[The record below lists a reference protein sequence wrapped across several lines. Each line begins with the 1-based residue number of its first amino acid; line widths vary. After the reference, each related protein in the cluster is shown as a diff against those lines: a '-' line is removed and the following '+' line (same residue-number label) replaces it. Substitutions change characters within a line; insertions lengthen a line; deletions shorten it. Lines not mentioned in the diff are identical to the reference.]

1 MPESTK
7 HSAPPLPFDPP
18 LVVSDAHVVSGVN
31 GPLIDLTGDQNPDS
45 SIQGVS
51 ISAVDP
57 VTGIGH
63 ILYASEN
70 LIDLLGYEPGEL
82 LGSSPGVLFAPSTP
96 DAQLDAIADLVE
108 AGKQAVVRL
117 CLACA
122 NGDELLVRGSFL
134 RLPSM
139 TSEWPYYL
147 SIFREPTRQAT
158 HEQLLADSAEILD
171 ALVGGQDVS
180 DLLTRTAAYISQ
192 HVTGGHCWI
201 ALADQLGGLEPVITG
216 SHGLDLVG
224 RVLHAITD
232 REQFSLDLYLRV
244 ADLDDELAADL
255 AEHGIDALWVR
266 PLWGPNG
273 ERRGAMVIAHMSR
286 LRPTEDEEVA
296 LGHLTRLISLAV
308 ERSVAEAHLA
318 HKVLH
323 DRLTM
328 LPNRMLISDR
338 LDQAVARLGRERA
351 RLAVLLVDVDRFK
364 LINDAW
370 GPEIGDEVLVE
381 VSKRLRQSVR
391 LGDTVGR
398 ISGDQFMVLCVALT
412 SDSDV
417 QAMAERIVDGIGRTF
432 VVGGAELRI
441 TASVGVVLVEEPG
454 QSPNVIISCAE
465 SALAQAVADGR
476 SRYAV
481 YEKGTTNPVL
491 VRLEVE
497 KALEVAITEDELV
510 VHYQPLVDIHTGRM
524 IGAEALLRWDRPGKG
539 LLPPSEFIEI
549 AEDSGLIVPVGA
561 WVINEVCRQIAT
573 WPESPEGAKPVISVN
588 LSARQL
594 SDTHLISVILG
605 ALERHRVSAAHLGFE
620 VTESMKVE
628 DVEGASATLNE
639 LAVLGCQLSIDDFGI
654 GYATL
659 DYLRRFSMADT
670 IKIDRSFVSG
680 LGISRE
686 DSAIVSTSTQLAA
699 QLGLS
704 VVAEGVETYD
714 QFAELAKLGVDVAQ
728 GYLLSPPVPLERA
741 IQLWNQADLITP
753 FSEEP

>member
-1 MPESTK
+1 MPDPRHS
-7 HSAPPLPFDPP
+7 SAPPLPFDPP
-18 LVVSDAHVVSGVN
+18 LVGVDEM
-31 GPLIDLTGDQNPDS
+31 GPLIDLTGDQTPDS
-45 SIQGVS
+45 SIQGVA
-51 ISAVDP
+51 ISAVNP
-57 VTGIGH
+57 QTGDGH

-70 LIDLLGYEPGEL
+70 LLDLLGYRPGEL
-82 LGSSPGVLFAPSTP
+82 LGASPGVLFAESTP
-96 DAQLDAIADLVE
+96 GAQLDAIAELVE
-108 AGKQAVVRL
+108 AGKQAVVNL
-117 CLACA
+117 QLARA
-122 NGDELLVRGSFL
+122 NETALWVRGSFL
-134 RLPSM
+134 RLPAM

-147 SIFREPTRQAT
+147 SVFREPTARVAK
-158 HEQLLADSAEILD
+158 EQLLADSAEILD
-171 ALVGGQDVS
+171 AIVGGHDVS
-180 DLLTRTAAYISQ
+180 ELLSRTAERIDRHIS
-192 HVTGGHCWI
+192 GGSCWI

-216 SHGLDLVG
+216 AHDHELVQ
-224 RVLHAITD
+224 RVLQSITD
-232 REQFSLDLYLRV
+232 SEQVSTSLFIRV
-244 ADLDDELAADL
+244 ADLDDALALRLRDSN
-255 AEHGIDALWVR
+255 IDALWFQ

-286 LRPTEDEEVA
+286 LGPTDDEAMA
-296 LGHLTRLISLAV
+296 LGHLTRLVSLAV

-370 GPEIGDEVLVE
+370 GPEVGDEVLIE
-381 VSKRLRQSVR
+381 VSRRLRQSVR

-417 QAMAERIVDGIGRTF
+417 QAMAERIVEGIGHPF
-432 VVGGAELRI
+432 LIGDAELRI

-454 QSPNVIISCAE
+454 QSPNVIISYAE

-481 YEKGTTNPVL
+481 YEKGTTNPIL

-497 KALEVAITEDELV
+497 KALEVALTEDELV
-510 VHYQPLVDIHTGRM
+510 VHYQPLVDIASGRM
-524 IGAEALLRWDRPGKG
+524 VGAEALLRWDRPGKG

-549 AEDSGLIVPVGA
+549 AEASGLIVPVGA
-561 WVINEVCRQIAT
+561 WVINEVCRQIAR
-573 WPESPEGAKPVISVN
+573 WPASPVGAKPVISVN

-594 SDTHLISVILG
+594 SDDNLIPVVIG
-605 ALERHRVSAAHLGFE
+605 ALERHQVSTANLGFE

-639 LAVLGCQLSIDDFGI
+639 LAALGCKLSIDDFGI

-670 IKIDRSFVSG
+670 IKIDRSFISG

-728 GYLLSPPVPLERA
+728 GYLLSPPVPLDRA
-741 IQLWNQADLITP
+741 ILLWAQGELITP
-753 FSEEP
+753 FSDE

>member
-1 MPESTK
+1 MPEFTN

-18 LVVSDAHVVSGVN
+18 LVVSGAH
-31 GPLIDLTGDQNPDS
+31 GPLIDLTGDQIPDS

-70 LIDLLGYEPGEL
+70 LLDLLGYEPGEL
-82 LGSSPGVLFAPSTP
+82 LGAGPGILFAPSTP
-96 DAQLDAIADLVE
+96 EAQLDAIADLVE
-108 AGKQAVVRL
+108 AGKQAVVKL
-117 CLACA
+117 SLACA

-134 RLPSM
+134 QLPSM

-147 SIFREPTRQAT
+147 SIFREPVRQAT

-180 DLLTRTAAYISQ
+180 DLLSKTASCIDQ

-216 SHGLDLVG
+216 THDLDLVG

-232 REQFSLDLYLRV
+232 REQFRLDLYLRV
-244 ADLDDELAADL
+244 ADLDDDLAADL
-255 AEHGIDALWVR
+255 ADRGIDALWVR
-266 PLWGPNG
+266 PLWGPNS
-273 ERRGAMVIAHMSR
+273 ERRGAMVVAHMSR

-417 QAMAERIVDGIGRTF
+417 QAMAERIVEGIGRTF
-432 VVGGAELRI
+432 LVGDTELRI

-481 YEKGTTNPVL
+481 YEKGTTNPIL

-497 KALEVAITEDELV
+497 KALEVAITDDELV
-510 VHYQPLVDIHTGRM
+510 VHYQPLVDINTGRM

-561 WVINEVCRQIAT
+561 WVINEVCRQIAV

-594 SDTHLISVILG
+594 SDAHLVSVILG
-605 ALERHRVSAAHLGFE
+605 ALERHQVSAAHLGFE

-639 LAVLGCQLSIDDFGI
+639 LAVLGCHLSIDDFGI

-753 FSEEP
+753 FSEES

>member
-1 MPESTK
+1 MPDPR
-7 HSAPPLPFDPP
+7 HPSAPPLPFDPP
-18 LVVSDAHVVSGVN
+18 LVAVDEL
-31 GPLIDLTGDQNPDS
+31 GPLIDLTGDQTPDS
-45 SIQGVS
+45 SIQGVA
-51 ISAVDP
+51 ISAVNP
-57 VTGIGH
+57 QTGQGH

-70 LIDLLGYEPGEL
+70 LLDLLGYLPGEL
-82 LGSSPGVLFAPSTP
+82 LGASPGVLFAESTP
-96 DAQLDAIADLVE
+96 DAQLDAIAELVE
-108 AGKQAVVRL
+108 AGKQAVVNL
-117 CLACA
+117 QLARA
-122 NGDELLVRGSFL
+122 EGEDLWVRGSFL

-147 SIFREPTRQAT
+147 SIFREPTARVAQ
-158 HEQLLADSAEILD
+158 EQLLTDSAEILD
-171 ALVGGQDVS
+171 ALVGGHDVS
-180 DLLTRTAAYISQ
+180 ELLTRTAERIDRHIS
-192 HVTGGHCWI
+192 GGTCWI

-216 SHGLDLVG
+216 PHDLDLVH
-224 RVLHAITD
+224 RVLQSVADSRQIST
-232 REQFSLDLYLRV
+232 ELFVRV
-244 ADLDDELAADL
+244 ADLDDGLAASL
-255 AEHGIDALWVR
+255 REQNVDALWVQ

-286 LRPTEDEEVA
+286 LRPTDDEAIA
-296 LGHLTRLISLAV
+296 LGHLTRLVSLAV

-370 GPEIGDEVLVE
+370 GPEVGDEVLIE
-381 VSKRLRQSVR
+381 VSRRLRQSVR

-417 QAMAERIVDGIGRTF
+417 QAMAERIVDGIGRPF
-432 VVGGAELRI
+432 LIGGAELRI

-454 QSPNVIISCAE
+454 QSPNVIISYAE

-476 SRYAV
+476 SRYAI
-481 YEKGTTNPVL
+481 YEKGTTNPIL

-497 KALEVAITEDELV
+497 KALEVALTEDELV
-510 VHYQPLVDIHTGRM
+510 VHYQPLVDIASGRM
-524 IGAEALLRWDRPGKG
+524 VGAEALLRWDRPGKG

-561 WVINEVCRQIAT
+561 WVINEVCRQIAR
-573 WPESPEGAKPVISVN
+573 WPASPEGAKPVISVN

-594 SDTHLISVILG
+594 SDANLIPVVIG
-605 ALERHRVSAAHLGFE
+605 ALERHHVSTTHLGFE

-628 DVEGASATLNE
+628 DVDGASATLNE
-639 LAVLGCQLSIDDFGI
+639 LAVLGCKLSIDDFGI

-741 IQLWNQADLITP
+741 IQLWAQGELITP
-753 FSEEP
+753 FVEE